1 MVIMPCFYFPS
12 SLLVQK
18 ISDGIERRA
27 IIITALFLFFF
38 AFLAD
43 GPSLIFNFPNTI
55 WMMAIGQMLHGI
67 LLPFIMVPSLPE
79 MIDSVSPFY
88 DESAFTKINDL
99 SSGIFTMF
107 IGIGQVIAPIIGS
120 YINEGYGF

>member
-1 MVIMPCFYFPS
+1 
-12 SLLVQK
+12 
-18 ISDGIERRA
+18 
-27 IIITALFLFFF
+27 
-38 AFLAD
+38 
-43 GPSLIFNFPNTI
+43 
-55 WMMAIGQMLHGI
+55 MMALGQMLHGI

-88 DESAFTKINDL
+88 DESAFTQINDL

-120 YINEGYGF
+120 YINERYGF